1 MQIPVKTTR
10 NVTPTSENKPNMMN
24 REQKAVVIENT
35 GDNSE
40 PTKSLHLLI
49 ERLVN
54 SEELSLLM
62 SWYFLRKILR
72 RGKRLNGQRF
82 E

>member
-24 REQKAVVIENT
+24 RESKKAVVIENT

-62 SWYFLRKILR
+62 SWYFFSKKDFKTR
-72 RGKRLNGQRF
+72 
-82 E
+82 